1 MLGMKEKYVSF
12 EQATKLCELGFDD
25 EVAVSYY
32 MHAWMDTPKLTDRLL
47 ALAEAEMYDGTD
59 VYPAPRLDQAQAWL
73 KEVKNIDVEARI
85 KRDGLVGG
93 RKYNAH
99 LCYKPT
105 AYSVFYDMITK
116 DTHVVDY
123 DSYEA
128 ALSAGIDKAINLLS
142 REE

>member
-1 MLGMKEKYVSF
+1 MTEHYVSY
-12 EQATKLCELGFDD
+12 EQAARLCEVGFDS
-25 EVAVSYY
+25 EVGTVYY

-47 ALAEAEMYDGTD
+47 ALMEAEMYDGTD
-59 VYPAPRLDQAQAWL
+59 IYPAPRLDQAQAWL
-73 KEVKNIDVEARI
+73 REVHNIDVEARI

-116 DTHVVDY
+116 DTHIVDY
-123 DSYEA
+123 DSYEV

-142 REE
+142 GEE

>member
-1 MLGMKEKYVSF
+1 MKEHYVSYEQAIKLKELEFSGEVTGKYVDYPNDPTLFQGMLYQSWNL
-12 EQATKLCELGFDD
+12 EPD
-25 EVAVSYY
+25 EI
-32 MHAWMDTPKLTDRLL
+32 L
-47 ALAEAEMYDGTD
+47 
-59 VYPAPRLDQAQAWL
+59 APRLDQVQAWL
-73 KEVKNIDVEARI
+73 REVHNIDVEARI

-128 ALSAGIDKAINLLS
+128 ALSAGIDKAINLLNG
-142 REE
+142 EE